1 MTLVIGYNDVGLAG
15 GRVTD
20 LLSKQNIKT
29 QCINLSNQTVMEQ
42 SKKAHSIFNDII
54 SSQSVKKVILIASI
68 ENKGKSALI
77 CSQDLKGINLNDHFL
92 ASLSALFEL
101 EKGKL
106 DIEYIVQQGSKK
118 FDGVTEADQV

>member
-1 MTLVIGYNDVGLAG
+1 
-15 GRVTD
+15 
-20 LLSKQNIKT
+20 
-29 QCINLSNQTVMEQ
+29 MEQ

-68 ENKGKSALI
+68 DNKGKSALI